1 MMDTNELGHWL
12 RGVAKEV
19 EEGVI
24 SSDNA
29 VLTKIINRINEVRDD
44 ENIVIPHEITVKMAE
59 LKQIAAASQLVNV
72 TQNIRVLTSK
82 YSEAQKEIKIA
93 TQIADKQEKNLIFP
107 KLAEQSTQYV
117 AILEALKSAFET
129 VEDSMNDGEK
139 SVKDQL
145 ITSIDALKK
154 LKTDVETVG

>member
-1 MMDTNELGHWL
+1 MDTNELGHWL

>member
-1 MMDTNELGHWL
+1 
-12 RGVAKEV
+12 
-19 EEGVI
+19 
-24 SSDNA
+24 
-29 VLTKIINRINEVRDD
+29 
-44 ENIVIPHEITVKMAE
+44 MAE

-82 YSEAQKEIKIA
+82 YSEPQKEIKIA
-93 TQIADKQEKNLIFP
+93 TKIADKQEKNLLFP
-107 KLAEQSTQYV
+107 KLAEQSTQSV
-117 AILEALKSAFET
+117 AILEALKSAYET
-129 VEDSMNDGEK
+129 VEDSMSDGEK

>member
-1 MMDTNELGHWL
+1 MDTNELGHWL

-82 YSEAQKEIKIA
+82 YSEPQKEIKIA
-93 TQIADKQEKNLIFP
+93 TKIADKQEKNLLFP
-107 KLAEQSTQYV
+107 KLAEQSTQSV
-117 AILEALKSAFET
+117 AILEALKSAYET